1 MKYFLTF
8 LLLLF
13 SAQAEFISQD
23 VRDGNKTASWIA
35 LPYAFN
41 SESMGFTG
49 GVVGIFNGYLQPQMT
64 IIATVFRGES
74 LGVEKNYAP
83 GDSQDTHA
91 NSEGVALV
99 IYGYRPEFLDR
110 MFISLYGSYAYYP
123 NQKLYLDSSNNSTK
137 VEADDPNA
145 GTSISPFRTQGFN
158 NWAYVNFRYML
169 PWGELENNP
178 ITTYKLN
185 RGIPV
190 NRDNYGNGL
199 PFVSGRSIIELRPF
213 LTNWTADRLSQEPNW
228 KTNGLKLTF
237 QHDNTDYINNPTR
250 GYGFKVQYAQDFGA
264 HDSSQAWNNIEGEFS
279 KYVELPELYYT
290 RGQSLAF
297 NAWSAYSPSWNKN
310 PNLNFTNNNQP
321 PPWEGPRLGGWTRMR
336 AYDSNRFHDK
346 AAIYYGA
353 EYRVIPQFNPLQDE
367 KWLPIPI
374 DWFQTVLFAEAGRV
388 APSYDLSTLHSDMKA
403 DVGFS
408 IRALAAKVPV
418 RFDMAFGSEGSN
430 MWVFIGQPF

>member
-1 MKYFLTF
+1 M
-8 LLLLF
+8 LL
-13 SAQAEFISQD
+13 SYVHAEFISQD
-23 VRDGNKTASWIA
+23 VRDSNTTTSWIA
-35 LPYAFN
+35 LPYVFN
-41 SESMGFTG
+41 SETMGFTG
-49 GVVGIFNGYLQPQMT
+49 GVVGIFNGYIQPQMT

-74 LGVEKNYAP
+74 IGVEKNYAP
-83 GDSQDTHA
+83 RVSENERA
-91 NSEGVALV
+91 NSEGIALV
-99 IYGYRPEFLDR
+99 IHGYRPEFTDR

-123 NQKLYLDSSNNSTK
+123 NQKLYLDSSNDSSK

-145 GTSISPFRTQGFN
+145 DISLSPFKTQGYN
-158 NWAYVNFRYML
+158 NWAYMNFRYML
-169 PWGELENNP
+169 PWGELQDNP

-185 RGIPV
+185 RGIPL
-190 NRDNYGNGL
+190 NRDSYGNGV
-199 PFVSGRSIIELRPF
+199 PFITGRSIIELRPF
-213 LTNWTADRLSQEPNW
+213 FTNWTADRLHQEPNW
-228 KTNGLKLTF
+228 KTNGLKLSF

-264 HDSSQAWNNIEGEFS
+264 YDSSQSWNNIEAEFS
-279 KYVELPELYYT
+279 KYITLPNLYYT
-290 RGQSLAF
+290 RGQTLAL
-297 NAWSAYSPSWNKN
+297 NVWSAYSPSWNKS

-374 DWFQTVLFAEAGRV
+374 DWFQAVLFAEAGRV
-388 APSYDLSTLHSDMKA
+388 APNYDLTTLHSDIKT
-403 DVGFS
+403 DIGFS

-418 RFDMAFGSEGSN
+418 RFDMGFGSEGSN